1 MGNPISRTAYYTL
14 GVRAADAASAKPI
27 LGDTYAQRFMNEAAM
42 AVWEEFKSFT
52 PANASNAARHAIID
66 THLARE
72 LNADPRATVVIIGAG
87 FDTRAFRLRG
97 GDWIEFDEPE
107 ILNYKE
113 SRLPAA
119 TAPNP
124 LRRVAI
130 EFSREPLAARLA
142 MLTAPSG
149 VHVVVEGVFM
159 YLNRQQRLDLL
170 RTLADRFPHHTLYC
184 DLMRKTFFEKYSRD
198 IHQKIVGMGTTFT
211 DLEER
216 PERLFT
222 DNGYT
227 MVALESAPAY
237 AVERADI
244 GIPKFLIKY
253 VMRTLRDGYVIAVF
267 RR

>member
-1 MGNPISRTAYYTL
+1 MANPISRTAYYTL
-14 GVRAADAASAKPI
+14 GVRAADAVKPKPI
-27 LGDTYAQRFMNEAAM
+27 LGDTFAQRFMNDAAK

-66 THLARE
+66 TYLSRE

-97 GDWIEFDEPE
+97 GDWFEFDEPE
-107 ILNYKE
+107 ILDYKE

-119 TAPNP
+119 EAPNP
-124 LRRVAI
+124 LRRIAV
-130 EFSREPLAARLA
+130 EFARDQLAGKLA
-142 MLTAPSG
+142 QVSPPSS
-149 VHVVVEGVFM
+149 VHVIVEGVFM
-159 YLNRQQRLDLL
+159 YLSRQQRIALL
-170 RTLADRFPHHTLYC
+170 RTLAERFPHHTLYC

-198 IHQKIVGMGTTFT
+198 IHEKIVGMGTTFT
-211 DLEER
+211 DLEEK

-222 DNGYT
+222 DNGYAT
-227 MVALESAPAY
+227 LAIESVPRY

-244 GIPKFLIKY
+244 GIPTVLIKY
-253 VMRTLRDGYVIAVF
+253 VLGTLRNGYVIAVF